1 MIFDAWPVRKPDA
14 PWCAALLLLL
24 LLLPWSVSPALAQE
38 GGGRATLNFN
48 DVEIQ
53 AVIHYVAEETG
64 VNFIVDPRV
73 RGKVTLVSGRPVAQD
88 ELYDIFLSVL
98 RVHGF
103 AAVEGDGVV
112 KLIPDALAKQAEVS
126 IPKPGEGVRSGAFVT
141 RVVAVEHVDAAQ
153 LVPILRPLVP
163 QSGHL
168 AAASESNALVIAD
181 TAANVDRLVQIV
193 RRVDRPMTPAMEV
206 IPLEHAAASEV
217 AAIVG
222 DLEAAEGG
230 GRAAARLK
238 ILADSRSNSVL
249 LSGPQ
254 ARRVAARALISHLDV
269 PVDGGHTQVI
279 YLRYAEAA
287 DVAEVLEGL
296 SGAFANPAGEGA
308 EAPEL
313 HVQSHESTNALV
325 VSAPPE
331 IMDELRS
338 VVRRLDVRRAQVLVE
353 AVIAEV
359 SDERARELGVQWGA
373 GSERDGVGILDFG
386 RATPGLAELGLA
398 AETGDWSGV
407 ELGDG
412 LTLGGI
418 GRSGRVHIAA
428 LIRALSGDSASN
440 ILSTPSLL
448 TLDNEEAEIVVGQ
461 NVPFRTGRAIEDSG
475 QAFDTIQRQDV
486 GVKLTVRP
494 QINEGNAVKLEIEQ
508 EVSQLAAG
516 ASGSG
521 QDAADLITNK
531 RSLRTSVLVDDG
543 QMVVLGGLIDDVL
556 IQTRDQVPG
565 LGSIPGLGRLFRY
578 DTARKEKRN
587 LMVFLKPVIVRD
599 QATQAA
605 LTAGKY
611 DYIRARQM
619 ASRGR
624 GALMLPDDDVPVLPQ
639 WEALLHLPPPFE
651 ADPSPREGGLRVL
664 PPPLTP

>member
-1 MIFDAWPVRKPDA
+1 MTLHLNARPDWKRGVAA
-14 PWCAALLLLL
+14 PWRIGLLLILTL
-24 LLLPWSVSPALAQE
+24 WATVPALAEE
-38 GGGRATLNFN
+38 GDGRATLNFN
-48 DVEIQ
+48 DVDIQ
-53 AVIHYVAEETG
+53 AVIQYVAEETG

-73 RGKVTLVSGRPVAQD
+73 RGKVTLVSGRPVDRD

-112 KLIPDALAKQAEVS
+112 KLIPDALAKQAEGG
-126 IPKPGEGVRSGAFVT
+126 IPGAGEGVRDESFVT
-141 RVVAVEHVDAAQ
+141 RVVSVEHVDASQ

-181 TAANVDRLVQIV
+181 TAANVERLVQIV
-193 RRVDRPMTPAMEV
+193 RRVDRPATSGTEV
-206 IPLEHAAASEV
+206 IPLEHASATEV

-222 DLEAAEGG
+222 DLEGAEGG
-230 GRAAARLK
+230 ERAASRLRAM
-238 ILADSRSNSVL
+238 ADARSNSIL
-249 LSGPQ
+249 LTGPPE
-254 ARRVAARALISHLDV
+254 RRVAARAVISHLDV
-269 PVDGGHTQVI
+269 PVEGGHTQVI

-287 DVAEVLEGL
+287 DVAEVLEGM
-296 SGAFANPAGEGA
+296 SGTFDPQGEADGGQ
-308 EAPEL
+308 EI
-313 HVQSHESTNALV
+313 HVQAHESTNALV
-325 VSAPPE
+325 VSASPE
-331 IMDELRS
+331 LMGDLRS
-338 VVRRLDVRRAQVLVE
+338 VVQQLDVRRAQVLVE

-359 SDERARELGVQWGA
+359 SDERAQELGVQWGA
-373 GSERDGVGILDFG
+373 GSERDGVGIIDFG

-398 AETGDWSGV
+398 AETGDLSGLD
-407 ELGDG
+407 LGEG

-418 GRSGRVHIAA
+418 GRSGRVQIAA
-428 LIRALSGDSASN
+428 LVRALSGDSASN

-448 TLDNEEAEIVVGQ
+448 TMDNEEAEIIVGQ

-475 QAFDTIQRQDV
+475 QAFDTIQREDV
-486 GVKLTVRP
+486 GVKLIVRP

-516 ASGSG
+516 ASG

-556 IQTRDQVPG
+556 VQTRDQVPG

-578 DTARKEKRN
+578 DTSRKEKRN

-599 QATQAA
+599 RATQTA
-605 LTAGKY
+605 LTADKY
-611 DYIRARQM
+611 NHIRSRQV
-619 ASRGR
+619 ASRER
-624 GALMLPDDDVPVLPQ
+624 GDRMLSDDNVPVLPQ
-639 WEALLHLPPPFE
+639 WDELLDLPPPFK
-651 ADPSPREGGLRVL
+651 AGSTRGTDGLRIA
-664 PPPLTP
+664 PPPTMP

>member
-1 MIFDAWPVRKPDA
+1 MIFNAWLDRKRGA
-14 PWCAALLLLL
+14 PWRAALLLL
-24 LLLPWSVSPALAQE
+24 LLLPWSAPTAPAQE

-48 DVEIQ
+48 DVDIQ

-73 RGKVTLVSGRPVAQD
+73 RGKVTLVSGRPVGQD

-103 AAVEGDGVV
+103 AAVETDGVV

-126 IPKPGEGVRSGAFVT
+126 IPGPGEGVRSGAFVT

-181 TAANVDRLVQIV
+181 TAANVERLVQIV
-193 RRVDRPMTPAMEV
+193 RRVDRPMTPGMEV

-222 DLEAAEGG
+222 DLEAAEGS
-230 GRAAARLK
+230 GRAAARLRAM
-238 ILADSRSNSVL
+238 ADSRTNSVL

-254 ARRVAARALISHLDV
+254 EQRMAARALISHLDV
-269 PVDGGHTQVI
+269 PVDGGHIQVI
-279 YLRYAEAA
+279 YLRYAEAG

-296 SGAFANPAGEGA
+296 SGAFEDQEGGS
-308 EAPEL
+308 EAPEI
-313 HVQSHESTNALV
+313 HVQAHESTNALV

-331 IMDELRS
+331 LMGELRS

-359 SDERARELGVQWGA
+359 SDERARELGVQWGV
-373 GSERDGVGILDFG
+373 GSERDGVGIIDFG
-386 RATPGLAELGLA
+386 RATPGLSELGMA

-448 TLDNEEAEIVVGQ
+448 TMDNEEAEIVVGQ
-461 NVPFRTGRAIEDSG
+461 NVPFRTGRAIEESG

-531 RSLRTSVLVDDG
+531 RSLRTTVLVDDG

-578 DTARKEKRN
+578 DTVRKEKRN

-599 QATQAA
+599 RATQTA

-624 GALMLPDDDVPVLPQ
+624 GALMLPEDAVPVLPQ

-651 ADPSPREGGLRVL
+651 ADPSAGEGGLRVL
-664 PPPLTP
+664 PPPVTP